1 MSRPHPL
8 DMDELHQALK
18 RARRRGV
25 RASRLVR
32 HAPHIIDLLY
42 PAAHYPA
49 LSKHDRA
56 AATENLIAA
65 AVDSLGD
72 EVRHVLSILLCL
84 TPDTLYSTLQQRR
97 EIVAQHV
104 GVLPGTWERGWREP
118 QLFDDLAAEIYRLHH
133 TNPGTYLPGTAQPA

>member
-1 MSRPHPL
+1 MLRPHPL

-42 PAAHYPA
+42 PAARYPA
-49 LSKHDRA
+49 LSVHDRA
-56 AATENLIAA
+56 TATENLITA
-65 AVDSLGD
+65 AVDCLGD
-72 EVRHVLSILLCL
+72 EVRHMLSILLCL
-84 TPDTLYSTLQQRR
+84 TPDTLYVNLQRR
-97 EIVAQHV
+97 REMVAEHV

-133 TNPGTYLPGTAQPA
+133 TDPGAYLPDTMQPV

>member
-1 MSRPHPL
+1 MLRPHPM

-32 HAPHIIDLLY
+32 HAPRIIDLLY
-42 PAAHYPA
+42 PADRYPA
-49 LSKHDRA
+49 LSVHDRA
-56 AATENLIAA
+56 TATENLIAA
-65 AVDSLGD
+65 AMDSLGD
-72 EVRHVLSILLCL
+72 EVRYVLSILLCI

-118 QLFDDLAAEIYRLHH
+118 QLFDDLAAEIYRLYH
-133 TNPGTYLPGTAQPA
+133 TNSGAYLPDTMQPV

>member
-1 MSRPHPL
+1 MLRPHPL

-18 RARRRGV
+18 RARRRGA

-42 PAAHYPA
+42 PAARYPA
-49 LSKHDRA
+49 LSVHDRA
-56 AATENLIAA
+56 TATENLIQA
-65 AVDSLGD
+65 AVNCLGE
-72 EVRHVLSILLCL
+72 EVRHMLSILLCL
-84 TPDTLYSTLQQRR
+84 TPDTLYVNLQQRR
-97 EIVAQHV
+97 EMVADHV

-133 TNPGTYLPGTAQPA
+133 TDPDAYIPGTVPLT